1 MTIGYRRVSGTSS
14 DLGKQRE
21 GTKPNQSRGDLDQ
34 QSERSPYTSM
44 RELLQQLKA
53 QLTRCGWKI
62 TPVLGGDFAGFNVYA
77 SSSPKSALMLTP
89 DTKFQYW
96 ERIKADDPRIEGF
109 LERVLAICND
119 NRMTIKDQNI
129 SQMWTTVAKSFIDR
143 PKDGRSEVAMVAMGL
158 SEGQQPRAID
168 GGTGYYKYVPKV
180 DWFPEQIKDLDVPAL
195 FQTLLPE
202 AETEA
207 LMLMLG
213 KTLLG
218 NPGSPTDSGTT
229 PDTKFAAL
237 SVLIG
242 FEGGEGK
249 STLMAGYLGETLEM
263 LGYNTATIDPESN
276 RFSNL
281 WVTSDYAYCDEL
293 DDAAHQR
300 LLTQWALIKSVVS
313 GQKRIL
319 VEAKGIQSWEVNPTA
334 QPFFSSN
341 NYSDTWLAKSNG
353 GMRRRYFPLQCYGAE
368 ESAVLFGKDWKR
380 KRIAELWQREATR
393 LGVTVHCLAARV
405 LRYCLDLYL
414 ETCGIVITGDVIK
427 YDWEQNR
434 LEEEMLALRKR
445 FRINVDMEHGKRLVD
460 ALESVALVAIASL
473 DERYRNRV
481 IEKVT
486 DLPLMPKML
495 HTVIDI
501 WREGEKLPE
510 SLKAMYLDDISP
522 NVRQTWDAQADAL
535 HNEILTKTNP
545 AKVWER
551 IIETLTVKGKEWHF
565 QKSIASYSVRWNTK
579 LMTFR
584 DKLEALSREDVN
596 SLPDVTYGYIKE
608 LGEQILVVLNIT
620 KPSGRR

>member
-1 MTIGYRRVSGTSS
+1 MTIGYRRVSGTAS
-14 DLGKQRE
+14 DLGKTRE
-21 GTKPNQSRGDLDQ
+21 GTKPNQSRADQ
-34 QSERSPYTSM
+34 DDVVERSAFVST

-53 QLTRCGWKI
+53 QLTRASWNI
-62 TPVLGGDFAGFNVYA
+62 VPVLGGDFAGFNVYA
-77 SSSPKSALMLTP
+77 ATRPNSALMLESGN
-89 DTKFQYW
+89 FQHW
-96 ERIKADDPRIEGF
+96 ERVKPEDARIEGF

-119 NRMTIKDQNI
+119 NRMSITDKTI
-129 SQMWTTVAKSFIDR
+129 SQQWTTIAKSFIDR
-143 PKDGRSEVAMVAMGL
+143 PKDGRSDVAMVAMGL
-158 SEGQQPRAID
+158 ADGQLPRALD
-168 GGTGYYKYVPKV
+168 GGNGYYKFVPKLE
-180 DWFPEQIKDLDVPAL
+180 WFPEQVKDIDVPGL
-195 FQTLLPE
+195 FRTFLPP

-218 NPGSPTDSGTT
+218 NPGSPTDSGVV

-237 SVLIG
+237 AVLIG

-249 STLMAGYLGETLEM
+249 STLMAGYLGQTMEM

-341 NYSDTWLAKSNG
+341 NYSDTWLQKSNG

-368 ESAVLFGKDWKR
+368 ESGVIFGKDWKR
-380 KRIAELWQREATR
+380 QRLAELWQREADR
-393 LGVTVHCLAARV
+393 LGVTVYCLAARV
-405 LRYCLDLYL
+405 LRACLDRYL
-414 ETCGIVITGDVIK
+414 EVCGIVITNDLLR
-427 YDWEQNR
+427 YNWENNG
-434 LEEEMLALRKR
+434 LEDKMTELRKS

-460 ALESVALVAIASL
+460 SLEMVSLVAIATME
-473 DERYRNRV
+473 ERYRGRV
-481 IEKVT
+481 LAKLDE
-486 DLPLMPKML
+486 LPLMPKML

-501 WREGEKLPE
+501 WREGEELPE
-510 SLKAMYLDDISP
+510 SLQSMYLADISP
-522 NVRQTWDAQADAL
+522 NVRQTWDSQADAL
-535 HNEILTKTNP
+535 HNDVLTKTNP

-551 IIETLTVKGKEWHF
+551 LIETLTVKGKEWHF
-565 QKSIASYSVRWNTK
+565 QKSISSYSVRWNTK
-579 LMTFR
+579 LMTFK
-584 DKLEALSREDVN
+584 DKLEALNRDDISK
-596 SLPDVTYGYIKE
+596 LPDVTYGYIKE
-608 LGEQILVVLNIT
+608 LAEQILVVTNIT
-620 KPSGRR
+620 KPNNRRK